1 MTISEAAGLAG
12 IVSFAASW
20 IIIPWIKQYT
30 NPNTEGLKNMQK
42 SVDDLTGAV
51 KDLCKEVAQNNE
63 ELAGNKQQIKT
74 LFMDTQR
81 LEHRVEKLEERC
93 DHCPAKN
100 R

>member
-1 MTISEAAGLAG
+1 MTISEAAGLAA
-12 IVSFAASW
+12 VASFVFSW
-20 IIIPWIKQYT
+20 IIIPMIKQHV
-30 NPNTEGLKNMQK
+30 NPSSEGLKSMQK
-42 SVDDLTGAV
+42 SVDELTGAV